1 MSYTLKLTVKARNS
15 YAQNLDYLHKE
26 WGSKVT
32 LDFIDRVDTVLQ
44 TIIQN
49 PYLYPTYLS
58 SKSIH
63 KCAVHNRI
71 ILYYRIKGNVIEI
84 LRFWNTYQDPKK
96 LKF

>member
-1 MSYTLKLTVKARNS
+1 MSYTLKLTVKARNT

-44 TIIQN
+44 TIIQK
-49 PYLYPTYLS
+49 PFLYPIYLP
-58 SKSIH
+58 SKSIY
-63 KCAVHNRI
+63 KCVVLNRI
-71 ILYYRIKGNVIEI
+71 ILYHRVKGEVIEI
-84 LRFWNTYQDPKK
+84 LRFWNTYQNPKK